1 MLRWLL
7 AVLVFFNFVA
17 FALASGL
24 IAPVPAAGAREPERL
39 ERQVHPE
46 RLRIQAIALA
56 ADTAAVPAALPETA
70 AAPAAAPASAPA
82 SATAATSAAAPAS
95 SSVPA
100 SASSAAAAASTA
112 PVASGTQ

>member
-70 AAPAAAPASAPA
+70 AAPAAAPASA
-82 SATAATSAAAPAS
+82 TAATSAAAPAS